1 MANTRTLLA
10 ERALLRAQAHEL
22 LDVLKEVLTTD
33 YHALDVE
40 LWLADYRLT
49 VLEPVIRADDESDR
63 IEDGPAGEAF
73 ARARPTTAPD
83 GDRTVLY
90 LPVSV
95 AGERRGVLSVTLDAV
110 DAEITAELTD
120 VATALGQALTLADR
134 VTDEFRLARR
144 SRRLTLAAEIQ
155 WQLLPSCEFHGT
167 DVSLAGQL
175 EPAYAVRGDNFDWTA
190 DNRHVTVAVTN
201 GMGEGVSAALLT
213 CLTLNALRNARR
225 ARLGLADQA
234 ALADQAI
241 WAHHGGRQHVETLL
255 LRIDRATGEVDAVD
269 AGSPSLWR
277 VRDRVATRIEL
288 DQQLPLGMF
297 DSTVYT
303 EQRFTLAPGDRLFVL
318 SDGVS
323 EAAAEDTAFGKRRLG
338 EMLETTADVTVGEAV
353 RLMLAAVLEFHGP
366 NDLDDDAVA
375 VCVDW
380 HGGARKQPGPRRLE

>member
-1 MANTRTLLA
+1 MANTRSLLA
-10 ERALLRAQAHEL
+10 ERALLRAPAHEL
-22 LDVLKEVLTTD
+22 LAVLKEVLTVG
-33 YHALDVE
+33 YHAFDVE

-49 VLEPVIRADDESDR
+49 VLEPAIRAYEEALR
-63 IEDGPAGEAF
+63 INDGPAGEAF
-73 ARARPTTAPD
+73 ARGLPTTAPE

-90 LPVSV
+90 VPIKVV
-95 AGERRGVLSVTLDAV
+95 GERRGVLSVTLDAV
-110 DAEITAELTD
+110 DEAVTAELID
-120 VATALGQALTLADR
+120 VATALGQALALADR

-155 WQLLPSCEFHGT
+155 WQLLPGCEFHSA
-167 DVSLAGQL
+167 DIALAGQL

-190 DNRHVTVAVTN
+190 DHRHVTIAVTN
-201 GMGEGVSAALLT
+201 GMGDGINAALLT
-213 CLTLNALRNARR
+213 CLTTNALRNARR
-225 ARLGLADQA
+225 AGLGLADQA

-241 WAHHGGRQHVETLL
+241 WAHHGGKQHVETLL
-255 LRIDRATGEVDAVD
+255 LRVNRATGEVDAVD

-277 VRDRVATRIEL
+277 VRDRVATRVEL

-323 EAAAEDTAFGKRRLG
+323 EAAAEDTTFGKHRLQAV
-338 EMLETTADVTVGEAV
+338 LESTSDVAVGEAV
-353 RLMLAAVLEFHGP
+353 RTMLAAVLDFHGP
-366 NDLDDDAVA
+366 SDLEDDAVA

-380 HGGARKQPGPRRLE
+380 RGEV